1 MDTSKFNENLEEIRK
16 LMIQEKYS
24 EALVISSM
32 LKELDKKGEY
42 DFSYN
47 MMHKLYQLDSNSRSA
62 FHQQILL
69 KIIKDNKNEKQSI
82 SLAELNQLVKEKSNL
97 KIGGEILKKE
107 VELLILRDLLKCK
120 IDGNQIIFLPDLP

>member
-62 FHQQILL
+62 YHQQILL

>member
-32 LKELDKKGEY
+32 LKELDKKGEH

-62 FHQQILL
+62 YHQQILL